1 MFLSFSSFFLRK
13 REWIYYSTS
22 CLFKKKKKTKKKGKQ
37 RKKERQEK
45 TKKQIISDAVQLDNE
60 KKIV

>member
-22 CLFKKKKKTKKKGKQ
+22 CLFKKKKTKKKGKQ